1 MTKRERASSTVSS
14 VSWGRCAMSTGAL
27 PSRGCP
33 PYDTSRPRT
42 APGFPRRRQVP
53 RELGPSR
60 GVDGRRPARQ
70 RGRAAY
76 VERSVLRVQLDDQL
90 LLDRRVDDLPGR
102 ERVNEDAQL
111 GRHGLEPRRHGALA
125 GGLAGDDE
133 RRELVRALAHRDDVL
148 LADPV
153 GRDVHLDAVHGEV
166 AVANELAGGV
176 ARRGAAGANELAGG
190 VARRREAGPVH
201 DVVEPGLQDAQQVL
215 TGLAGAPVRLLVV
228 APELL
233 LQDAVDARGLL
244 LLAHLQEVLA
254 LLGARAAVHARRVG
268 TDLDRALRGVA
279 LGSLEEQLLLLAAA
293 ALAVRAGVTRHVAGS
308 P

>member
-111 GRHGLEPRRHGALA
+111 GRDRLEPRGNGALA
-125 GGLAGDDE
+125 GLGPGDDE
-133 RRELVRALAHRDDVL
+133 RRHLVRALADLDDVL
-148 LADPV
+148 LANSV
-153 GRDVHLDAVHGEV
+153 RRDVDLDAVHGQV
-166 AVANELAGGV
+166 TVTDQLARHVTGLG
-176 ARRGAAGANELAGG
+176 
-190 VARRREAGPVH
+190 EAGPVH
-201 DVVEPGLQDAQQVL
+201 DVVQPGLEDAQQVL
-215 TGLAGAPVRLLVV
+215 AGLAGGTVRLLVV
-228 APELL
+228 AAELL
-233 LQDAVDARGLL
+233 LEDAVHARSLL
-244 LLAHLQEVLA
+244 LLAHLEQVLG
-254 LLGARAAVHARRVG
+254 LLGPGTAVHTRGVR
-268 TDLDRALRGVA
+268 TDLDGALRPIA
-279 LGSLEEQLLLLAAA
+279 LGA
-293 ALAVRAGVTRHVAGS
+293 
-308 P
+308 

>member
-1 MTKRERASSTVSS
+1 MTNRERASSTVSS

-42 APGFPRRRQVP
+42 AARVAPGAASS

-60 GVDGRRPARQ
+60 GEDGRRPARGG
-70 RGRAAY
+70 GRAAY
-76 VERSVLRVQLDDQL
+76 VGRSVLRVQLDDQL
-90 LLDRRVDDLPGR
+90 LLHRRVDDLPGR
-102 ERVNEDAQL
+102 QRVHEDAQL
-111 GRHGLEPRRHGALA
+111 RRDGLEPRRHGALA
-125 GGLAGDDE
+125 GGLASDDE
-133 RRELVRALAHRDDVL
+133 RRELVRALPHRHDVL

-153 GRDVHLDAVHGEV
+153 GRDVDLDAVHREV
-166 AVANELAGGV
+166 AVAHQLAGGV
-176 ARRGAAGANELAGG
+176 AG
-190 VARRREAGPVH
+190 RREAGPVD
-201 DVVEPGLQDAQQVL
+201 DVVETGLQDAQQVL
-215 TGLAGAPVRLLVV
+215 TGLAGATVRLLVV

-233 LQDAVDARGLL
+233 LQDAVDAGGLL

-254 LLGARAAVHARRVG
+254 LLGARATVHARRVG
-268 TDLDRALRGVA
+268 ADLDRALRGVA

>member
-1 MTKRERASSTVSS
+1 MTNRERASSTVSS

-111 GRHGLEPRRHGALA
+111 GRHGLEPRRHGPLA

-133 RRELVRALAHRDDVL
+133 RRELVRALAHGDDVL

-153 GRDVHLDAVHGEV
+153 GRDVHLYAVHGEV
-166 AVANELAGGV
+166 AVANELAGGG
-176 ARRGAAGANELAGG
+176 ARGG
-190 VARRREAGPVH
+190 GGGPGH
-201 DVVEPGLQDAQQVL
+201 DGVEPGLPGAQQ
-215 TGLAGAPVRLLVV
+215 GLPRLSGGGGGPPL
-228 APELL
+228 
-233 LQDAVDARGLL
+233 
-244 LLAHLQEVLA
+244 
-254 LLGARAAVHARRVG
+254 
-268 TDLDRALRGVA
+268 
-279 LGSLEEQLLLLAAA
+279 
-293 ALAVRAGVTRHVAGS
+293 
-308 P
+308 